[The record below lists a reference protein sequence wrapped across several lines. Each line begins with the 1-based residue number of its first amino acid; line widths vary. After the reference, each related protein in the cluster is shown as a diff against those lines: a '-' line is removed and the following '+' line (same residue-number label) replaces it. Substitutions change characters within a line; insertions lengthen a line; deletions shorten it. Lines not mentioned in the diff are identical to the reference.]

1 MANPISDITHLVKQ
15 ASYSVDKRRITEDAF
30 MQIRNIGECNGQN
43 ACLHVFRVRLMF
55 QPVNDYLPEAKGDFR
70 DNIVHG
76 YPAAVSLAL
85 FDFFDRAEHIVVGTG
100 IQLVPGS

>member
-1 MANPISDITHLVKQ
+1 
-15 ASYSVDKRRITEDAF
+15 
-30 MQIRNIGECNGQN
+30 
-43 ACLHVFRVRLMF
+43 MF

-100 IQLVPGS
+100 IQLVPGSYAQATCKELRTLPGLLPVMRRNQ

>member
-1 MANPISDITHLVKQ
+1 
-15 ASYSVDKRRITEDAF
+15 
-30 MQIRNIGECNGQN
+30 
-43 ACLHVFRVRLMF
+43 MF